1 MAVSQPV
8 KPWLTKGRFSRTE
21 SYARAEQLGE
31 GADPLRDMERVV
43 EKSRRKRGAPDLAYG
58 RPGPPLGRAG
68 SGASARFTPPVT
80 GPGSRSGRDDVPSD
94 LRDRLGP
101 LDQEQADGLEP
112 HRGGVGRAGVL
123 LEGPEAGRA
132 EVQRPDCRRVEDQAR
147 AVRDGR
153 RDGSAS
159 V

>member
-94 LRDRLGP
+94 LRARLGP
-101 LDQEQADGLEP
+101 LDQEQADGLE
-112 HRGGVGRAGVL
+112 R
-123 LEGPEAGRA
+123 PEAGRA